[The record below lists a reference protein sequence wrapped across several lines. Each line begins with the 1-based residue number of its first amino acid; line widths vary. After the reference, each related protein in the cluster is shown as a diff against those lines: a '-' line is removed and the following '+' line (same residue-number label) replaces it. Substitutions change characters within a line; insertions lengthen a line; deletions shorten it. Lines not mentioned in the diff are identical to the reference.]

1 MAIYSLIPAGCGLWD
16 IGLQGK
22 SKLGSLAWADAI
34 SVCWELNHENAAPAN
49 HANARQKTG
58 PCEPGPGLGAADSV
72 CGEPVA

>member
-34 SVCWELNHENAAPAN
+34 TVCFELNNGTPDELLQRQRPLRSGVAAGTDQGRPD
-49 HANARQKTG
+49 TG
-58 PCEPGPGLGAADSV
+58 RRG
-72 CGEPVA
+72 